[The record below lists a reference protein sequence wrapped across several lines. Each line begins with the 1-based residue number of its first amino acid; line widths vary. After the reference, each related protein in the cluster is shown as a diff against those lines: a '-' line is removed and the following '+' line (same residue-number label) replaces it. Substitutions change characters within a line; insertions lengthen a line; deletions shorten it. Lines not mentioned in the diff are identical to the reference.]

1 MMPFSISKKQTP
13 MVDTKYGK
21 YPRGS
26 TLAHQQKLHDSF
38 IMNFTELATFPD
50 LPLRNVMSGDIP
62 DLSEEKIED
71 LLTSLKVTQQ
81 ESVVLERDT
90 RLQSN
95 CPLWHKLRQHRIT
108 ASVVADVAKRKKD
121 FQALSKRL
129 KSSKTRMTQAMKDGI
144 KNEPLAAEA
153 YSNSCSS
160 IEGMLTAAGSS
171 SAVAGS
177 ASAVVGSASAVAGSE
192 SAVAGSESTLY
203 RSSCGMQVKFIGNA
217 DTVFCYGEKGKE
229 SKDKSSILFIHG
241 YTGSKDHWVQAFK
254 MLGNNHHL
262 VAIDLPGHGASST
275 PPAEQELT
283 IEYALESIKLFAEM
297 VGLTDRPFHIVG
309 GSLGGCLAGMF
320 AATYPHLV
328 ERVTLVCP
336 AMKTPEPSEFM
347 KQVERAVEIGA
358 ENVQIHHCSL
368 LPQTTQELQLMVES
382 CVYADLKLSSQ
393 ILKGVVQLR
402 TPKNEF
408 YLRELSS
415 PNEYIYNKKKRLQT
429 PTVRVVDVES
439 TSRSSQRRGATP
451 TLIPMTKEPATI
463 EAAIGRA
470 NCVTSGFK
478 DFRKPYCYNM
488 KISLQ
493 RDMEGTN
500 TTILPHPW
508 LSERDISVKGKN
520 LAAPGVDVTGLTM
533 V

>member
-1 MMPFSISKKQTP
+1 MWTIAFYALLGVLSVSTTVMTLLYFC
-13 MVDTKYGK
+13 
-21 YPRGS
+21 YPS
-26 TLAHQQKLHDSF
+26 
-38 IMNFTELATFPD
+38 
-50 LPLRNVMSGDIP
+50 
-62 DLSEEKIED
+62 
-71 LLTSLKVTQQ
+71 LLI
-81 ESVVLERDT
+81 
-90 RLQSN
+90 RLGY
-95 CPLWHKLRQHRIT
+95 K
-108 ASVVADVAKRKKD
+108 
-121 FQALSKRL
+121 
-129 KSSKTRMTQAMKDGI
+129 
-144 KNEPLAAEA
+144 
-153 YSNSCSS
+153 
-160 IEGMLTAAGSS
+160 
-171 SAVAGS
+171 
-177 ASAVVGSASAVAGSE
+177 
-192 SAVAGSESTLY
+192 LY

-408 YLRELSS
+408 YLRVFRNL
-415 PNEYIYNKKKRLQT
+415 
-429 PTVRVVDVES
+429 
-439 TSRSSQRRGATP
+439 AT
-451 TLIPMTKEPATI
+451 LE
-463 EAAIGRA
+463 
-470 NCVTSGFK
+470 N
-478 DFRKPYCYNM
+478 
-488 KISLQ
+488 L
-493 RDMEGTN
+493 
-500 TTILPHPW
+500 TILENNCHRIIMPSQVIWGEHDQILHKSGAYL
-508 LSERDISVKGKN
+508 LSKKLPN
-520 LAAPGVDVTGLTM
+520 CQDVTILERCGHSFDLDRPGAF
-533 V
+533 VKALLKFREANQ